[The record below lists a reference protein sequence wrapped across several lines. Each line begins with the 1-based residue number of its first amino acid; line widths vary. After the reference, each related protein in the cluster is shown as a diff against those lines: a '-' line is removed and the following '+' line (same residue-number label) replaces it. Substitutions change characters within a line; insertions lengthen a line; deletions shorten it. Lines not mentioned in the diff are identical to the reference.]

1 MGFFIVGLQLVL
13 VIQFMNFLPTLRN
26 LVSAYQAFE
35 RYSAPDLR
43 VMELTMT
50 QFDVI
55 ATLGNQ
61 PPMTCKELGEKT
73 LVTKGTLTGVLE
85 RLEAKGVVER
95 TLNPVDA
102 RSQMIGL
109 TQKGQ
114 AIFERVFPAHP
125 SHLEKA
131 FSKLDAKELAEINRA
146 LKSIQKIFEI

>member
-1 MGFFIVGLQLVL
+1 MQT
-13 VIQFMNFLPTLRN
+13 NFLPVLRN

-43 VMELTMT
+43 SMGLTMT

-61 PPMTCKELGEKT
+61 PPMTCKDLGEKT

-85 RLEAKGVVER
+85 RLESKGILER
-95 TLNPVDA
+95 KLNPEDA

-109 TQKGQ
+109 TSEGQKL
-114 AIFERVFPAHP
+114 FEKVFPAHLQ
-125 SHLEKA
+125 HLDKA
-131 FSKLDAKELAEINRA
+131 FNQLSTKELAELSNA
-146 LKSIQKIFEI
+146 LQTLTTVFDK

>member
-1 MGFFIVGLQLVL
+1 MK
-13 VIQFMNFLPTLRN
+13 FLPALRS

-35 RYSAPDLR
+35 HYSAPDLKA
-43 VMELTMT
+43 MGLTMT

-85 RLEAKGVVER
+85 RLEAKGVLER
-95 TLNPVDA
+95 KTNPGDA

-109 TQKGQ
+109 TAVGQ
-114 AIFERVFPAHP
+114 SLFEKVFPAHLK
-125 SHLEKA
+125 HLEKA
-131 FSKLDAKELAEINRA
+131 FQKLNAEELVNLEKSLKL
-146 LKSIQKIFEI
+146 LKSTFN

>member
-1 MGFFIVGLQLVL
+1 
-13 VIQFMNFLPTLRN
+13 MNFLSALRN

-35 RYSAPDLR
+35 RYSAPDLKA
-43 VMELTMT
+43 MGLTMT

-85 RLEAKGVVER
+85 RLEAKGILER
-95 TLNPVDA
+95 KLNPEDA

-109 TQKGQ
+109 TKTGQ
-114 AIFERVFPAHP
+114 DLFEKVFPSHIQ
-125 SHLEKA
+125 HLEKA
-131 FSKLDAKELAEINRA
+131 FVKLSPKQ
-146 LKSIQKIFEI
+146 LKDVQESLHLLKDIFQN

>member
-1 MGFFIVGLQLVL
+1 MTQ
-13 VIQFMNFLPTLRN
+13 MNFLPTLRN

-35 RYSAPDLR
+35 RYSAPD
-43 VMELTMT
+43 VKAMGLTTT

-85 RLEAKGVVER
+85 RLEVKGILER
-95 TLNPVDA
+95 KLNPEDA

-109 TQKGQ
+109 TSVGQ
-114 AIFERVFPAHP
+114 SLFEKVFPAHLQ
-125 SHLEKA
+125 HLEKA
-131 FSKLDAKELAEINRA
+131 FSKLNEKELLEIT
-146 LKSIQKIFEI
+146 KSLQSINHIFTS

>member
-1 MGFFIVGLQLVL
+1 MQA
-13 VIQFMNFLPTLRN
+13 NFLPVLRN

-43 VMELTMT
+43 SMGLTMT

-85 RLEAKGVVER
+85 RLESKGILER
-95 TLNPVDA
+95 KLNPEDA

-109 TQKGQ
+109 TLEGQKL
-114 AIFERVFPAHP
+114 FEKVFAAHLQ
-125 SHLEKA
+125 HLGKV
-131 FSKLDAKELAEINRA
+131 FNQLSTKELAELSNA
-146 LKSIQKIFEI
+146 LQTLTTVFDKSLL

>member
-1 MGFFIVGLQLVL
+1 MS
-13 VIQFMNFLPTLRN
+13 FLPALRN

-35 RYSAPDLR
+35 RYSAPD
-43 VMELTMT
+43 VKAMGLTTT

-85 RLEAKGVVER
+85 RLEAKGILER
-95 TLNPVDA
+95 KLNPEDA

-114 AIFERVFPAHP
+114 ALFEKVFPAHLE
-125 SHLEKA
+125 HLSKA
-131 FSKLDAKELAEINRA
+131 FNRLDEKELAVVAKSLQSLNR
-146 LKSIQKIFEI
+146 IFTN

>member
-1 MGFFIVGLQLVL
+1 MQAH
-13 VIQFMNFLPTLRN
+13 FLPVLRN

-35 RYSAPDLR
+35 RFSAPDLR
-43 VMELTMT
+43 AMGLTMT

-85 RLEAKGVVER
+85 RLESKGILER
-95 TLNPVDA
+95 KLNPEDA

-109 TQKGQ
+109 TIEGQ
-114 AIFERVFPAHP
+114 ELFERVFPF
-125 SHLEKA
+125 
-131 FSKLDAKELAEINRA
+131 FSSVYAKRLT
-146 LKSIQKIFEI
+146 IQGFGCFFLFVQLTISGLILIYCIWKK

>member
-1 MGFFIVGLQLVL
+1 
-13 VIQFMNFLPTLRN
+13 MNFLPSLRN

-35 RYSAPDLR
+35 RYSAPDLKA
-43 VMELTMT
+43 MGLTMT

-85 RLEAKGVVER
+85 RLEAKGILER
-95 TLNPVDA
+95 KTNPGDA

-109 TQKGQ
+109 TGEGQ
-114 AIFERVFPAHP
+114 AVFEKVFPAHLK
-125 SHLEKA
+125 HLDKA
-131 FSKLDAKELAEINRA
+131 FQKLDSEQ
-146 LKSIQKIFEI
+146 LKNLQESLNLLKNIF

>member
-1 MGFFIVGLQLVL
+1 MTQ
-13 VIQFMNFLPTLRN
+13 MNFLPALRN

-35 RYSAPDLR
+35 RYSAPD
-43 VMELTMT
+43 VKAMGLTTT

-85 RLEAKGVVER
+85 RLESKGIVER
-95 TLNPVDA
+95 KLNPGDA

-109 TQKGQ
+109 TAAGQ
-114 AIFERVFPAHP
+114 SLFEKVFPAHLQ
-125 SHLEKA
+125 HLEKA
-131 FSKLDAKELAEINRA
+131 FSKLSEQELSEVT
-146 LKSIQKIFEI
+146 KSLQSMNHIFTK